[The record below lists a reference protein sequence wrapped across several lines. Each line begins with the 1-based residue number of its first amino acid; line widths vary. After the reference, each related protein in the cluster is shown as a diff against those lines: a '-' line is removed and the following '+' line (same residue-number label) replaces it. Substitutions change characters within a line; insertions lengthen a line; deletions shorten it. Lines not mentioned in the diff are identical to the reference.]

1 MCRSLIGT
9 LPERA
14 GRESSR
20 PVRVQAVESAE
31 WLTKHGVGR
40 SEREKVM
47 NPSKGPHSN
56 RCGSRGEKRKYAR
69 QEVALADCDK
79 VFIDKASGKNTERPQ
94 LQAMLGYVREGDV
107 LVVESYSR
115 LSRSTADLLRIVET
129 LKSKGVN
136 FISLK
141 ERTDTTT
148 PQGEL
153 VMTIFAGIAQFEREQ
168 LLQRQ
173 REGIAIA
180 KEQGKYKGRQRI
192 AIDDAAFE
200 KTYAEWKGGRI
211 TAVKAMERLGL
222 KPNTFYRRVRE
233 YEESRA
239 E

>member
-1 MCRSLIGT
+1 MVDKSTALG
-9 LPERA
+9 A
-14 GRESSR
+14 QSG
-20 PVRVQAVESAE
+20 
-31 WLTKHGVGR
+31 
-40 SEREKVM
+40 EKVM
-47 NPSKGPHSN
+47 NLSKGKPHQTVAVQ
-56 RCGSRGEKRKYAR
+56 GGKKRKYAR

-94 LQAMLGYVREGDV
+94 LHAMLDYVREGDV

-141 ERTDTTT
+141 DRTDTTT

-211 TAVKAMERLGL
+211 TAVKAMEMLGI

>member
-1 MCRSLIGT
+1 MVDKSTALG
-9 LPERA
+9 A
-14 GRESSR
+14 QSG
-20 PVRVQAVESAE
+20 
-31 WLTKHGVGR
+31 
-40 SEREKVM
+40 EKVM
-47 NPSKGPHSN
+47 NLSKGKPHQTVAVQ
-56 RCGSRGEKRKYAR
+56 GGKKRKYAR

-94 LQAMLGYVREGDV
+94 LHAMLDYVREGDV

>member
-1 MCRSLIGT
+1 MARIGYCRVST
-9 LPERA
+9 E
-14 GRESSR
+14 E
-20 PVRVQAVESAE
+20 QN
-31 WLTKHGVGR
+31 T
-40 SEREKVM
+40 
-47 NPSKGPHSN
+47 
-56 RCGSRGEKRKYAR
+56 AR
-69 QEVALADCDK
+69 QEAALADCDK

-192 AIDDAAFE
+192 AIDNLSL
-200 KTYAEWKGGRI
+200 I
-211 TAVKAMERLGL
+211 HI
-222 KPNTFYRRVRE
+222 
-233 YEESRA
+233 
-239 E
+239 

>member
-1 MCRSLIGT
+1 
-9 LPERA
+9 
-14 GRESSR
+14 
-20 PVRVQAVESAE
+20 
-31 WLTKHGVGR
+31 
-40 SEREKVM
+40 M
-47 NPSKGPHSN
+47 NLSKGPPSN
-56 RCGSRGEKRKYAR
+56 RCGSRGGKKRKYAR

-94 LQAMLGYVREGDV
+94 LHAMLDYVWEGEV

-115 LSRSTADLLRIVET
+115 LSHSTADLLRIVET

-192 AIDDAAFE
+192 AIDDTAFE

-211 TAVKAMERLGL
+211 TAVKAMERLGI